1 MSTKSYN
8 NKRYVTYNISC
19 MSSQYQALNVH
30 ESKIQGLDCHSRT
43 KSNIS
48 RSVFVHI
55 CMRGE
60 KCNQN
65 LQNFSKK

>member
-1 MSTKSYN
+1 
-8 NKRYVTYNISC
+8 

-65 LQNFSKK
+65 LQNFSKKIILLALGLILSVSSAVN

>member
-1 MSTKSYN
+1 
-8 NKRYVTYNISC
+8 

-48 RSVFVHI
+48 RSVVVHI
-55 CMRGE
+55 CMTGNKYSQILE
-60 KCNQN
+60 VLTQN
-65 LQNFSKK
+65 NNSLNIWI